1 MNECSLIA
9 INKLNVVYHNLQLIR
24 HSVNELNYLLNHPLD
39 NLLFSFAEY
48 SPNYFT
54 NLIDIHGRNTVVL
67 LASLFEG
74 DLSLEKLINYFE
86 SNINKIEFE
95 NKAINKL
102 IMVKMIKESRAKYE
116 NLKITYYPIIKSNR
130 DKIAAHQDAINS
142 HKSTEIGDLILS
154 LEDMN
159 NLLPKIEKL
168 FAKFYYSLT
177 NEEYVIYKSKSF
189 IDEGLHALYDKRMK
203 DLTK

>member
-1 MNECSLIA
+1 MNKITLTI
-9 INKLNVVYHNLQLIR
+9 LNESNVIYHNLQLIR
-24 HSVNELNYLLNHPLD
+24 HSVNELNYLLNHSLD
-39 NLLFSFAEY
+39 NLLFPFVEY
-48 SPNYFT
+48 PPYFFT
-54 NLIDIHGRNTVVL
+54 NLIDIHGRNAVVL
-67 LASLFEG
+67 FASLFEG

-86 SNINKIEFE
+86 SNIDKIEFK

-102 IMVKMIKESRAKYE
+102 IMVKMIKEFRAKYE

-130 DKIAAHQDAINS
+130 DKIAAHQDAVNS
-142 HKSTEIGDLILS
+142 HKSTELGDLILS

-159 NLLPKIEKL
+159 NLLPKIEEL

-177 NEEYVIYKSKSF
+177 NEEYAVYKPKSF

-203 DLTK
+203 GLNK